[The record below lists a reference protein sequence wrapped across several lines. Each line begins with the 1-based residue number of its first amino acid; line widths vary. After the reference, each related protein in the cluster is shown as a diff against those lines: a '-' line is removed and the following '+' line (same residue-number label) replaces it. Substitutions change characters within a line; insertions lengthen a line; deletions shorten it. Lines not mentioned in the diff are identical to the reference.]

1 MSHLVHLLEQAPLTS
16 KAGSTA
22 KAYTAENA
30 KRIQWMSRHEL
41 PQEEGAFLLYLA
53 ERSISQGS
61 SSLSKSLAA
70 YQLAHDALTPD
81 TQRFATE
88 LIRTRKRKESETRRQ
103 PAVASLEEIN
113 KVIELAKNADPKTE
127 RDVLITLLSWTAL
140 LRASEVSELKWT
152 DLVRHE
158 NCLEVHVR
166 RAKNDQ
172 EANGRSTFVT
182 YEEGS
187 DLDILLARWKVRAKG
202 SYVFPNHNDGS
213 KLSPS
218 AISSITKRIFESV
231 GIFNKTHHSIRRGA
245 ANAMQAQGFSRDQI
259 KAKGRWRSDGGVAR
273 YLVDC
278 PEAQGIPKLAI
289 IGTSANKESEEGDV
303 DEGPPVLEKEF

>member
-1 MSHLVHLLEQAPLTS
+1 
-16 KAGSTA
+16 
-22 KAYTAENA
+22 
-30 KRIQWMSRHEL
+30 MSRHEL

-152 DLVRHE
+152 DLIFSWPG
-158 NCLEVHVR
+158 
-166 RAKNDQ
+166 
-172 EANGRSTFVT
+172 GRSEPKDRTFSQT
-182 YEEGS
+182 TTM
-187 DLDILLARWKVRAKG
+187 D
-202 SYVFPNHNDGS
+202 
-213 KLSPS
+213 
-218 AISSITKRIFESV
+218 
-231 GIFNKTHHSIRRGA
+231 
-245 ANAMQAQGFSRDQI
+245 
-259 KAKGRWRSDGGVAR
+259 RS
-273 YLVDC
+273 
-278 PEAQGIPKLAI
+278 
-289 IGTSANKESEEGDV
+289 
-303 DEGPPVLEKEF
+303 